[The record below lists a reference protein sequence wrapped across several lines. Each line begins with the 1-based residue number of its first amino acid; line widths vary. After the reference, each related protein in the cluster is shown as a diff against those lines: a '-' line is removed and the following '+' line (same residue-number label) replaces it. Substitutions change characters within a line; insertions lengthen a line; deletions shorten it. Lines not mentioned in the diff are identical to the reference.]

1 MYNNNLKTTYKLNDS
16 ISLDEISVKLNN
28 NGNLNELKKDEFDLY
43 IKAPN
48 DEEIKLNDTNSYT
61 FNLPGKYQLY
71 ATYMFDDTLITSNKL
86 ETIVIDQENTYIKI
100 NSNNLFKLNYG
111 IFEPLELNKLD
122 IEFCFNNSLINL
134 DDSISVSY
142 ILTGPNNINEKLN
155 VKDEYMLS
163 SLGEYN
169 LHVEITYLNTTI
181 SSNTI
186 TLNVGISTFQYIL
199 IIVGVLI
206 ILIIVIVTFVLK
218 NKKKSKK
225 RKK

>member
-1 MYNNNLKTTYKLNDS
+1 
-16 ISLDEISVKLNN
+16 
-28 NGNLNELKKDEFDLY
+28 
-43 IKAPN
+43 
-48 DEEIKLNDTNSYT
+48 
-61 FNLPGKYQLY
+61 
-71 ATYMFDDTLITSNKL
+71 MFDDTLITSNKL
-86 ETIVIDQENTYIKI
+86 EIIVIDQENTYIKI

-111 IFEPLELNKLD
+111 IFEPLELNKLN
-122 IEFCFNNSLINL
+122 IEFYFNNSLINL

-142 ILTGPNNINEKLN
+142 ILTGPNNINELLN

-169 LHVEITYLNTTI
+169 LHVEITYLDTTI

-218 NKKKSKK
+218 NKKKTKK